1 MNARHQTSLPV
12 ISRPV
17 IELIDV
23 TKSFGAQKLFK
34 GVNFRIGPGDRTA
47 LVGPNGTGKT
57 TLFRIILQ
65 DVSPDE
71 GRLELKKGLRIGYL
85 PQEIYPSLAQDLSI
99 REYCIREARGVGA
112 LQDERADLLGRI
124 DQGEA
129 TEKVVTRL
137 AEVEDHLLVRDADA
151 LPGEADAVLTGLGFS
166 ANDLA
171 RPLSQMSGGLLMR
184 VELARMLL
192 DDPDVM
198 ILDEPINH
206 LDLEGILWF
215 EDYLRAYKGAVLI
228 VAHDR
233 EFLNRTVVRIVEV
246 SRTGAVD
253 FGGSLNLPVYD
264 RYLEERAKA
273 MDLARKRYDEQQAR
287 IKDIEEFIVRNRVRK
302 DRAQV
307 VQSRI
312 RALEKVERLEPP
324 ETEHKVRFRFPQPAR
339 TPALVLSMDSL
350 AHRYGD
356 TTVFEDLEV
365 RLHRGEKV
373 ALVGVNGAGKSTLL
387 RLVAGVMEAT
397 GGHRKLA
404 DKVDTAYYAQDQFE
418 VLKSDRTVHQ
428 HMLDVSDTR
437 TAPHVRGVLGAFLFR
452 DDDVDKKVG
461 TLSGGERARLML
473 SRILLQPHGLLV
485 MDEPTNHLD
494 IASREIL
501 ENALKDYEG
510 TVLFTTHDR
519 RFMDTVCTAVYE
531 LDEGRLVRFEGNYSY
546 YASKKAERSAAGS
559 PVDTPSKTGAP
570 KEVTQKDL
578 EKARKRYEA
587 DRRNRLY
594 RLLKPLKE
602 KVSGFETDI
611 EVLENE
617 LKAVEE
623 TLMAPDLYQDIERAR
638 EEGLRARE
646 LRSRLDGLYQ
656 KWTGAAEELQLAE
669 GSVDEN
675 D

>member
-1 MNARHQTSLPV
+1 M
-12 ISRPV
+12 
-17 IELIDV
+17 IELIGV
-23 TKSFGAQKLFK
+23 TKAFGAQKLFK
-34 GVNFRIGPGDRTA
+34 GVDFRIGPGDRTA

-57 TLFRIILQ
+57 TLFRIITREQ
-65 DVSPDE
+65 SPDE

-85 PQEIYPSLAQDLSI
+85 PQEIYPSLARDLPI
-99 REYCIREARGVGA
+99 RDYCIREARGVGA
-112 LQDERADLLGRI
+112 LQDEQSELLRRI

-129 TEKVVTRL
+129 TEKVVARL
-137 AEVEDHLLVRDADA
+137 AEVEDHLLAQDADA
-151 LPGEADAVLTGLGFS
+151 LPGEAEAVLTGLGFS
-166 ANDLA
+166 TSDLG

-215 EDYLRAYKGAVLI
+215 EEYLRSYKGAVLI

-233 EFLNRTVVRIVEV
+233 EFLNRTVDRIVEV
-246 SRTGAVD
+246 SKTGAVD
-253 FGGSLNLPVYD
+253 FGGNPNLPVYD

-287 IKDIEEFIVRNRVRK
+287 IKDIEEFIVKNRVRK

-312 RALEKVERLEPP
+312 RALDKVERLEPP

-339 TPALVLSMDSL
+339 TPALVLSMESL
-350 AHRYGD
+350 THRYGD
-356 TTVFEDLEV
+356 TPVFEGLDV

-387 RLVAGVMEAT
+387 RLVAGVMEPT
-397 GGHRKLA
+397 GGVRKLA
-404 DKVDTAYYAQDQFE
+404 DGVDTAYYAQDQFE
-418 VLKSDRTVHQ
+418 VLRPGQTVHQ
-428 HMLDVSDTR
+428 HMLEVADTH

-519 RFMDTVCTAVYE
+519 RFMDTVCTAVFE
-531 LDEGRLVRFEGNYSY
+531 LDEGQLVRYEGNYSY
-546 YASKKAERSAAGS
+546 YASKKSERTRDEA
-559 PVDTPSKTGAP
+559 PDEVTRDNGAP
-570 KEVTQKDL
+570 KGQTPRDL
-578 EKARKRYEA
+578 EKARKRDEA

-594 RLLKPLKE
+594 RLLKPLRE
-602 KVSGFETDI
+602 KVQRFEKEI
-611 EVLENE
+611 ETLEGE
-617 LKAVEE
+617 LKVVEE
-623 TLMAPDLYQDIERAR
+623 SLVSPDLYQDIDRAR
-638 EEGLRARE
+638 EEGLMARE
-646 LRSRLDGLYQ
+646 LRSKLDALYEQ
-656 KWTGAAEELQLAE
+656 WTRAAEELQQAE
-669 GSVDEN
+669 SEDPL
-675 D
+675 